1 MLHVPGEASMA
12 DGRSYTRVM
21 GAMLLLFLVI
31 PALVVLY
38 ESATVQDTRPGNHAP
53 GLATSKQPPA
63 APTPFK
69 QKTSRTDSVGYKAVD
84 LCFDIEHA
92 LQSLVPYTITRCIP
106 SFEADGL
113 SLMVVSAKPIFSL
126 YGAKKAWLSSL
137 WGIVGKAL
145 DDHRSL
151 RVNHVYVSDGALMA
165 RHQAYRFPAW
175 IARDLQHK
183 VNQLTVQAHYQNV
196 TDALREYAVPAKGA
210 GMAAL
215 VPAQPDERMSF

>member
-1 MLHVPGEASMA
+1 
-12 DGRSYTRVM
+12 VM
-21 GAMLLLFLVI
+21 GGILLLFLVI

-38 ESATVQDTRPGNHAP
+38 ESATGQNTRPENRAA
-53 GLATSKQPPA
+53 GLATSQQPLA

-69 QKTSRTDSVGYKAVD
+69 PTTGRKDRVGFKVVD

-92 LQSLVPYTITRCIP
+92 LQSLVPYTATRCIP

-137 WGIVGKAL
+137 VGTVGKAL
-145 DDHRSL
+145 DDHPGL

-165 RHQAYRFPAW
+165 RHQAYGFPAL
-175 IARDLQHK
+175 IAQDLQHK
-183 VNQLTVQAHYQNV
+183 VNQLTVQAHYQHV

-210 GMAAL
+210 SMAAL
-215 VPAQPDERMSF
+215 VPMQPNERTSF